1 MQKEFLSQFS
11 TAILLALSS
20 CSGSSS
26 TAGDAQDQADMQ
38 DTLDAADVMDVA
50 VDPDTVDLVPDIQ
63 EDPRQDTILEPLEDP
78 GTDPDAQDLTDAADF
93 MEEEIHSLWE
103 GILCGWGIC
112 MEPEICCWRHGY
124 PPIAECMTEEAC
136 LACSS
141 CFFPQ
146 RCDGPED
153 CGVGEE
159 CCYAGGDFLSE
170 AYCEDNDACDRFC
183 HTEADCGG
191 EELCCGFLTAEH
203 ILLNH
208 CYEGTI
214 CPP

>member
-1 MQKEFLSQFS
+1 MKRFS
-11 TAILLALSS
+11 AILCSAVLTFIFAS

-38 DTLDAADVMDVA
+38 DTVDAADVIDVA
-50 VDPDTVDLVPDIQ
+50 ADPDTVDVDPDIHDTV
-63 EDPRQDTILEPLEDP
+63 EDEGGDP
-78 GTDPDAQDLTDAADF
+78 APDPDAADPTDAVDRI
-93 MEEEIHSLWE
+93 EEEIHSLWE
-103 GILCGWGIC
+103 GILCGYGVC

-153 CGVGEE
+153 CGGGEE
-159 CCYAGGDFLSE
+159 CCYMGGDFLSE
-170 AYCEDNDACDRFC
+170 AYCVDNEACDRLC
-183 HTEADCGG
+183 HTESDCGAG
-191 EELCCGFLTAEH
+191 ELCCGFLTAEH
-203 ILLNH
+203 ILLSH